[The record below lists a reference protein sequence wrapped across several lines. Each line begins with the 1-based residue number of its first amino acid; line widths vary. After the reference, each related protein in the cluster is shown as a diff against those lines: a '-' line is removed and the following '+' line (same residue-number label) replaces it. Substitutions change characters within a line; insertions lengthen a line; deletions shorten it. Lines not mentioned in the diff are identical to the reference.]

1 MLPVL
6 SAAACRWLRD
16 LQGKVAAKGRV
27 KESTQKKVVCE
38 IISWCLEHQLL
49 PANSQALESIFID
62 RALLVNIE
70 AVQQQLGQ
78 PSFKVDVSALH
89 RTEVALTTNIEQK
102 TIGIAPRENRILL
115 RLSQAMPLPNGLS
128 AQVLDLSWQS
138 LPLTVY
144 DVLLIVENL
153 DCFYQLERFKFDLA
167 YQQPLIVYRGDK
179 LYGKGV
185 KALKAAWLALDKPAV
200 YFGDFDAKGVSI
212 AFNEGYSAMLL
223 PEFSQLNEIAAATML
238 PDKQLNFIN
247 GLQRGN
253 ASPAF
258 LPYRQLL
265 CEQLKGLRQQN
276 MQCGALH
283 VVELHNFH
291 EK

>member
-1 MLPVL
+1 MPPVL

-27 KESTQKKVVCE
+27 KESTQKKVVRE

-70 AVQQQLGQ
+70 VVQQQLEQ

-115 RLSQAMPLPNGLS
+115 RLSQAMQWPNGLS

-138 LPLTVY
+138 LPLAAY
-144 DVLLIVENL
+144 DVLLVVENL
-153 DCFYQLERFKFDLA
+153 DCFYQLERFKFNIA
-167 YQQPLIVYRGDK
+167 FQKPLIIYRGDK
-179 LYGKGV
+179 LYSKGV
-185 KALKAAWLALDKPAV
+185 KALKTAWLALGKPAV

-223 PEFSQLNEIAAATML
+223 PEFSQLNEVAAATML
-238 PDKQLNFIN
+238 PGKQLNFIN
-247 GLQRGN
+247 NLQREN
-253 ASPAF
+253 VSSEFA
-258 LPYRQLL
+258 PYLQTL
-265 CEQLKGLRQQN
+265 CHNLKGLRQQN
-276 MQCGALH
+276 MQCMALIAQPLLNNGA
-283 VVELHNFH
+283 
-291 EK
+291 